1 MNLNHVPDLAA
12 LAMLKSVIRE
22 GSFSAAAKEW
32 GISQQAMSQRMRSVE
47 ALVGTQIFVR
57 SPQGIVPTEAGHA
70 LLPAIDR
77 LLEQADALAH
87 TISAISLA
95 RGEHLDIAASQ
106 TIAEHL
112 VPGWLMRFKTR
123 TASTRTTSAQAAS
136 TRATSTQPAGTGDAG
151 TGDAGPDGGIVG
163 NQGAH
168 TEAAVTAHV
177 GNSRD
182 VVALVRRGAVEVGF
196 IETPTVPSDL
206 SHAQFERDSLVL
218 VVSPRHPWARRSEPL
233 RLEEMAGLPLVLREP
248 GSGTRDTLEQALAQA
263 GLAAPV
269 AALELGTSAAIR
281 SAVAAGIAPTV
292 MSAHSIRDDVALG
305 KLVALEFSDDTLSRP
320 LTALWNGPQHRLSP
334 AARELLALVFARGA

>member
-1 MNLNHVPDLAA
+1 MNLNHVPDITA

-47 ALVGTQIFVR
+47 SLVGTQIFVR
-57 SPQGIVPTEAGHA
+57 SPQGIVLTEAGHA

-77 LLEQADALAH
+77 LLEHADALAH
-87 TISAISLA
+87 AISAISLA

-123 TASTRTTSAQAAS
+123 TASTRAAS
-136 TRATSTQPAGTGDAG
+136 TRTASTQPAGTSGARTGGAG
-151 TGDAGPDGGIVG
+151 TDGGIVE

-168 TEAAVTAHV
+168 AEAAVTAHV

-218 VVSPRHPWARRSEPL
+218 VVSPRHPWAQRTEPL